1 MNAINMKKIRWCVI
15 GAGGIADR
23 RGIPALLSDSDNEI
37 LAVMDARLE
46 TAKAVAEKYN
56 IPAYFDDVEQM
67 LRSTAF
73 DAAYIAT
80 PVFCHYE
87 QATLTLKYGL
97 NVFMEKPLAMTEAES
112 KAIVDAFEKA
122 GKQLTVGYMMG
133 YHNLHEKAR
142 QLISDGQLGDI
153 NLVRMQFSCWYP
165 DIPGAWRQD
174 PARSGGGC
182 IMDLAVHCM
191 ELFSSITGDCIADC
205 QAYFATKTFS
215 YPVEDSAVIMFRSEK
230 GTIGHIDV
238 NFNIPDN
245 CAASRLEIYG
255 TDGSIYAVGTL
266 GQEEAGTMQF
276 IYAPQRSYDAQQVR
290 AVTEPQTFAGA
301 GGNIYQKQF
310 AAFNALLNSKP
321 CYDNPRTAQYIQKL
335 CDQIYGR

>member
-1 MNAINMKKIRWCVI
+1 MQLMKKIRWCVI

-23 RGIPALLSDSDNEI
+23 RGIPGLLNDPDNEI
-37 LAVMDARLE
+37 LAVMDQRLE

-56 IPAYFDDVEQM
+56 IPAHFDDVEQM
-67 LRSTAF
+67 LRSTTF

-80 PVFCHYE
+80 PVFCHYK
-87 QATLTLKYGL
+87 QATLALQYGL
-97 NVFMEKPLAMTEAES
+97 NVFMEKPLAMTGTEG

-133 YHNLHEKAR
+133 YHNLHEKTR
-142 QLISDGQLGDI
+142 QLIAEGQLGDI

-174 PARSGGGC
+174 PAKSGGGC

-191 ELFSSITGDCIADC
+191 ELFGSITGDKIADC
-205 QAYFATKTFS
+205 QSYFGTKTFA
-215 YPVEDSAVIMFRSEK
+215 YPVEDSAVIMFRSQK
-230 GTIGHIDV
+230 GVLGHIDV

-245 CAASRLEIYG
+245 CASSRLEIYG
-255 TDGSIYAVGTL
+255 TAGSICAEGTL
-266 GQEEAGTMQF
+266 GQEEAGTMRF
-276 IYAPQRSYDAQQVR
+276 IYSPQGSYDAQQARTV
-290 AVTEPQTFAGA
+290 AEPQTFTGA

-310 AAFNALLNSKP
+310 AAFNELLLAGKT
-321 CYDNPRTAQYIQKL
+321 CYNNARTAQYIQTL
-335 CDQIYGR
+335 CDRIYGR